1 MTVQGSSSRAV
12 RFEVAPGKGPDPG
25 PDLDEALSAALW
37 ELSCSWSVPPGGP
50 VEVRVSEEDAAA
62 ARDGLSAAGFE
73 ILSETL
79 EEPRDWVAES
89 AALRRPVAV
98 GRYLL
103 DPHEGT
109 AATPAAGRVRIEL
122 PAARAF
128 GTGSHESTR
137 LAMRLLLGE
146 KLAGRRVLDA
156 GCGTG
161 TLAFV
166 AASEGAAWSVAFDID
181 PDAAV
186 ATRAQALANGL
197 DAGCSPGGRGV
208 VAFAG
213 PACALAGEGRFDVV
227 VANMLQEEVT
237 PLLSDLHRLL
247 VPGGRLVTAGQ
258 LLARQDEWISVLRE
272 SGFEADTLAAEGEWL
287 GVAAERR

>member
-1 MTVQGSSSRAV
+1 MGGLAARAV
-12 RFEVAPGKGPDPG
+12 RFEVAARAGSLPGGLG
-25 PDLDEALSAALW
+25 LDDALSEALGDY
-37 ELSCSWSVPPGGP
+37 SCSWESRPDGTAL
-50 VEVRVSEEDAAA
+50 VRLSEEDAEGSRAS
-62 ARDGLSAAGFE
+62 LVAAGFTVLAE
-73 ILSETL
+73 AV

-103 DPHEGT
+103 DPHGGA
-109 AATPAAGRVRIEL
+109 AATPAGGRVRIEL

-137 LAMRLLLGE
+137 LAMRLLLAE
-146 KLAGRRVLDA
+146 ELAGRRVLDV

-166 AASEGAAWSVAFDID
+166 AASEGASWSVAFDID
-181 PDAAV
+181 PDAAF

-197 DAGCSPGGRGV
+197 DGRDGRRV
-208 VAFAG
+208 SAFAG
-213 PACALAGEGRFDVV
+213 PVETLAGEARFDVV

-237 PLLSDLHRLL
+237 PLLADIRRLL
-247 VPGGRLVTAGQ
+247 APGGRLVTAGQ
-258 LLARQDEWISVLRE
+258 LLARQGEWLSVLRA
-272 SGFEADTLAAEGEWL
+272 SGFAPDSLAAEGEWL
-287 GVAAERR
+287 GAAAERL

>member
-1 MTVQGSSSRAV
+1 VTARAV
-12 RFEVAPGKGPDPG
+12 RFEVAVQAPDV
-25 PDLDEALSAALW
+25 DEALSSALC
-37 ELSCSWSVPPGGP
+37 EIPCSWSAPPRGP
-50 VEVRVSEEDAAA
+50 VEVRVSEEDAGG
-62 ARDGLSAAGFE
+62 AREALSAAGLA

-103 DPHEGT
+103 DPHEG
-109 AATPAAGRVRIEL
+109 ASATPAGGRIRIEL

-137 LAMRLLLGE
+137 LAMRLLLAE
-146 KLAGRRVLDA
+146 DLRGRRVLDA

-166 AASEGAAWSVAFDID
+166 AACEGAAWSVAFDID
-181 PDAAV
+181 PDAAF

-197 DAGCSPGGRGV
+197 DAAGSRDGRGV
-208 VAFAG
+208 TAFAG
-213 PACALAGEGRFDVV
+213 PASALRGEGRFDVV

-237 PLLSDLHRLL
+237 PLLPDLGRLL

-258 LLARQDEWISVLRE
+258 LLSRQAEWLSVLGE
-272 SGFEADTLAAEGEWL
+272 NGFEADSLAAEGEWL
-287 GVAAERR
+287 GVAAARTPRS